1 MNYLIKLFPE
11 INLKSASLKRRYI
24 AALQLNLHTILS
36 NIDPEVKI
44 LLEWD
49 RLIVQTSP
57 NADLPAL
64 VDAMQRIPGI
74 QKFFAANFLE
84 TFDPTM
90 ILDVVRRAYG
100 QQLHNK
106 TFAVHVKRTG
116 THAFTSLE
124 LARYIGGA
132 LRDEFPTRGVDLE
145 NPEIAIRLEIN
156 SKNAVVLE
164 TEYAGL
170 GGFPIGTQEEVLSL
184 ISGGFDSAVASMQ
197 LMRRGCKVHFL
208 FFNLG
213 GRQHAVGVQQM
224 ATQLWQRYSASHRV
238 RFIEVDFSQVL
249 TNILERI
256 PVGNQGVV
264 LKRSMLR
271 AADRIAQTWDIPAIV
286 TGEALGQVSSQTL
299 TNLNAIDRA
308 SETVVLR
315 PLISWDKPDIIDM
328 ARRIDVAELAASIPE
343 FCAAISS
350 NPNARV
356 KLSQVEFDETRLDRN
371 LLQHAIETARNADI
385 KDIQQALVDA
395 PAFTSIGCVN
405 NAKTQAT
412 NLQSNDVII
421 DVRPPA
427 QNHVLNS
434 AFRKHRDLNITQIPY
449 YHIANEFSKLDQSK
463 NYYLYC
469 DKGVMSAMQV
479 EHLRAQGY
487 RNVQVWQQ

>member
-1 MNYLIKLFPE
+1 MNYLIKFFPE

-24 AALQLNLHTILS
+24 AALQINLHTVLS
-36 NIDPEVKI
+36 AIDPAIKVQQ
-44 LLEWD
+44 EWD
-49 RLIVQTSP
+49 RLIIHTAP

-84 TFDPTM
+84 TFDPSM
-90 ILDVVRRAYG
+90 ILNAVRRAFG
-100 QQLHNK
+100 QHLRDK

-116 THAFTSLE
+116 KHAFSSLE

-145 NPEIAIRLEIN
+145 NPEVAIRLEIN

-164 TEYAGL
+164 TEYTGL

-213 GRQHAVGVQQM
+213 GRQHAAGVQQM
-224 ATQLWQRYSASHRV
+224 AAQLWQRYSASHRV

-249 TNILERI
+249 ANILERI

-356 KLSQVEFDETRLDRN
+356 KLSQVEFDEKRLDDD
-371 LLQHAIETARNADI
+371 LLQHAVETVRNSDI
-385 KDIQQALVDA
+385 KELIDSLKGMESFNTTYCQNKLSAASPTTIFDE
-395 PAFTSIGCVN
+395 
-405 NAKTQAT
+405 
-412 NLQSNDVII
+412 VII
-421 DVRPPA
+421 DVRPNPEYIPLA
-427 QNHVLNS
+427 PQL
-434 AFRKHRDLNITQIPY
+434 RKSHQDNIRRIPY
-449 YHIANEFSKLDQSK
+449 YKLLNEFENLDQSK
-463 NYYLYC
+463 TYLLYC
-469 DKGVMSAMQV
+469 DQGVMSRMQV
-479 EHLRAQGY
+479 EHLQARGF
-487 RNVQVWQQ
+487 RNVKVWSH